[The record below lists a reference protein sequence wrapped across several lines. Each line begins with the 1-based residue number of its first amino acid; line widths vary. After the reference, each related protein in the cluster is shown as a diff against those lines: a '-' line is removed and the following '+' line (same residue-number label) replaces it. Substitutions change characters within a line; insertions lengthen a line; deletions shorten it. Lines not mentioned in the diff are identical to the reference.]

1 MSLFSVSFIVDA
13 DRGRFGRPRF
23 LGVQPMLELHPE
35 AETAEDRGQ
44 EARAIA
50 PPPPRERQQTFH
62 VHRCPVCG
70 KVHQVNAARHG
81 VAYGRQLTC
90 CCACEL
96 RAGRW

>member
-1 MSLFSVSFIVDA
+1 MSLFSASFMVDA
-13 DRGRFGRPRF
+13 DRGRLGRPCF
-23 LGVQPMLELHPE
+23 LGVQHMRELHPE
-35 AETAEDRGQ
+35 AETVEDSGQ
-44 EARAIA
+44 EADAIA
-50 PPPPRERQQTFH
+50 PLPPLDRQQTFH

-70 KVHQVNAARHG
+70 KVHQVNAARHS

>member
-1 MSLFSVSFIVDA
+1 MSLFSVSFMVDA
-13 DRGRFGRPRF
+13 DRGRPCF

-44 EARAIA
+44 EADANA
-50 PPPPRERQQTFH
+50 PPPLERPQTFY

-70 KVHQVNAARHG
+70 KVHQVNAARHS

-96 RAGRW
+96 RVGRW